1 VALHAVPDAPPVA
14 DAARD
19 ARDARV
25 YLHVEDAR
33 ADGGV
38 WEVRVEG
45 DGDAAVGTIA
55 FPERATGGQRF
66 LFDITDAVLGA
77 AGRRELAI
85 RFEPAVPAWSQ
96 PTAHVG
102 RVFVTRG

>member
-1 VALHAVPDAPPVA
+1 M
-14 DAARD
+14 
-19 ARDARV
+19 

-45 DGDAAVGTIA
+45 DGDEAVGTIA
-55 FPERATGGQRF
+55 FPGRATGGQRF

-77 AGRRELAI
+77 AGERDLAI
-85 RFEPAVPAWSQ
+85 RFDPAVPAWSK
-96 PTAHVG
+96 PAARPAAHVG
-102 RVFVTRG
+102 RLFVTRG